1 MIQPD
6 IRDKFIGLQRVM
18 SMPLSMGLERV
29 RWLSYKHKEWKR
41 EPSKWKSGQTEFGLV
56 NSSEVSVLVILSIVF
71 LSVLSFT
78 GYVKGAPLA
87 WRMSSV

>member
-1 MIQPD
+1 
-6 IRDKFIGLQRVM
+6 
-18 SMPLSMGLERV
+18 MPLSMGLERV

-71 LSVLSFT
+71 LSEYFRSRAMSKVLPWL
-78 GYVKGAPLA
+78 GG
-87 WRMSSV
+87 